1 MPVVWTNPAFPNQV
15 SASATTQAYSVQLN
29 FGSML
34 REVTNW
40 NSNVDSEVAGR
51 MINNRMRQIIDRRTW
66 YATKT
71 RGVAN
76 VPNIQT
82 TGTATVTYGSPFVQG
97 IGTNWTPTLVGLQFR
112 QTFTQPYQTIVAVNP
127 PGQPAQTIQLDTPYP
142 GPTFTGAYYILQVYL
157 TFGGNVKRLLWAANQ
172 LFGWPLDIGV
182 KVEELNAKDQWRAA
196 MGWATTMATR
206 PPTPDGQ
213 FQVEVWPSPY
223 AAQTFPFE
231 AYTEP
236 ASMVLDTDTPQAWIR
251 SDVIVT
257 GAISD
262 ALLYRPKQNA
272 FYDSATAVNIA
283 TIKAAQFQKDLLEM
297 ENADEG
303 LEQQAVQWDYNSEC
317 IESSDYSLWGQM
329 HR

>member
-1 MPVVWTNPAFPNQV
+1 MPVVLTSPLFPFQVGSSPYSQAF
-15 SASATTQAYSVQLN
+15 SVQSN
-29 FGSML
+29 FGTML

-51 MINNRMRQIIDRRTW
+51 MVNNRMRQIIDRRSW
-66 YATKT
+66 YATKV

-82 TGTATVTYGSPFVQG
+82 TGTCTVTYNSNIVQG
-97 IGTNWTPTLVGLQFR
+97 IGTAWTPALIGLQFR
-112 QTFTQPYQTIVAVNP
+112 QTFTQPYQTIVFVNP
-127 PGQPAQTIQLDTPYP
+127 GLQQLTLDTPYP
-142 GPTFTGAYYILQVYL
+142 GPSFSGAYYILEVYIS
-157 TFGGNVKRLLWAANQ
+157 FGANVKRLKWASNA
-172 LFGWPLDIGV
+172 LFGWPLEIGV
-182 KVEELNAKDQWRAA
+182 PVQVLEARDQWRAS

-231 AYTEP
+231 AYTQP
-236 ASMVLDTDTPQAWIR
+236 PNMILDSDSPQAWIR
-251 SDVIVT
+251 SDLVVT
-257 GAISD
+257 GAIAD
-262 ALLYRPKQNA
+262 ALQYRPKQNTY
-272 FYDSATAVNIA
+272 YDPMTAITV
-283 TIKAAQFQKDLLEM
+283 AANKEKQFEKDLLEM

-303 LEQQAVQWDYNSEC
+303 LEQQAVQWDYNDEVNVGG
-317 IESSDYSLWGQM
+317 DNSLWGQM

>member
-1 MPVVWTNPAFPNQV
+1 MV
-15 SASATTQAYSVQLN
+15 
-29 FGSML
+29 
-34 REVTNW
+34 
-40 NSNVDSEVAGR
+40 
-51 MINNRMRQIIDRRTW
+51 NNRMRQIIDRRSW
-66 YATKT
+66 YATKI

-82 TGTATVTYGSPFVQG
+82 TGTCTVTYNSNIVQG
-97 IGTNWTPTLVGLQFR
+97 IGTAWTPALVGLQFR
-112 QTFTQPYQTIVAVNP
+112 QTFTQPYQTIVFVNP
-127 PGQPAQTIQLDTPYP
+127 GLQQLTLDTPYP
-142 GPTFTGAYYILQVYL
+142 GPTFSGAYYVLEVYL
-157 TFGGNVKRLLWAANQ
+157 SFGANVKRLSWASNA
-172 LFGWPLDIGV
+172 LFGWPLEIGV
-182 KVEELNAKDQWRAA
+182 PAQVLEARDQWRAS

-236 ASMVLDTDTPQAWIR
+236 PNMVLDSDSPQAWIR

-262 ALLYRPKQNA
+262 ALLYRPKQNTY
-272 FYDSATAVNIA
+272 YDPATAVQIA
-283 TIKAAQFQKDLLEM
+283 SIKAAQFQKDLAEM

-303 LEQQAVQWDYNSEC
+303 LEQQAVTWSYGEE
-317 IESSDYSLWGQM
+317 ESGDGTGSLYSQM

>member
-1 MPVVWTNPAFPNQV
+1 MPVVFTNPAFPSQV
-15 SASATTQAYSVQLN
+15 GASPTSQAYSVSLN

-40 NSNVDSEVAGR
+40 NPNVDSEVAGR
-51 MINNRMRQIIDRRTW
+51 MINNRMRQIIDRRSW
-66 YATKT
+66 YATKV

-76 VPNIQT
+76 VPNVQT
-82 TGTATVTYGSPFVQG
+82 TGTCTVTYGSATVQG
-97 IGTNWTPTLVGLQFR
+97 IGTNWTPQALVGLQFR
-112 QTFTQPYQTIVAVNP
+112 QTFTQPYQTITAVNQ
-127 PGQPAQTIQLDTPYP
+127 GEQTLTLDTPYP
-142 GPTFTGAYYILQVYL
+142 GPTFTGAYYILEVYI
-157 TFGGNVKRLLWAANQ
+157 TFGGNVKRLLWASNA
-172 LFGWPLDIGV
+172 LFGWPLEIGV
-182 KVEELNAKDQWRAA
+182 KVQELEARDQWRAS

-213 FQVEVWPSPY
+213 FQVELWPAPY

-236 ASMVLDTDTPQAWIR
+236 PNLILDSDSPQAWIR
-251 SDVIVT
+251 SDVLVT
-257 GAISD
+257 GAIAD

-272 FYDSATAVNIA
+272 FYDQAIAVNIA
-283 TIKAAQFQKDLLEM
+283 ATKSAQFEKDLEQM

-303 LEQQAVQWDYNSEC
+303 LEQQAVTWDYGEEVEISGEG
-317 IESSDYSLWGQM
+317 SVFSQM

>member
-1 MPVVWTNPAFPNQV
+1 MPVVFSNPAFPDQV
-15 SASATTQAYSVQLN
+15 SASPFTQAYSVQSN
-29 FGSML
+29 FGTML

-40 NSNVDSEVAGR
+40 NPNIDSEVAGR
-51 MINNRMRQIIDRRTW
+51 MVNNRMRQIIDRRSW
-66 YATKT
+66 YATKV
-71 RGVAN
+71 RGVAS

-82 TGTATVTYGSPFVQG
+82 TGTCTVTYNSNTVQG
-97 IGTNWTPTLVGLQFR
+97 IGTAWTPQALVGLQFR
-112 QTFTQPYQTIVAVNP
+112 QTFTQPYQTITAVN
-127 PGQPAQTIQLDTPYP
+127 QAAQTLTLDTPYP
-142 GPTFTGAYYILQVYL
+142 GPTFTGAYYILEVYL
-157 TFGGNVKRLLWAANQ
+157 TFGGNVKRLLWASNA
-172 LFGWPLDIGV
+172 LFGWPLEIGI
-182 KVEELNAKDQWRAA
+182 KVQELEARDQWRAS

-236 ASMVLDTDTPQAWIR
+236 PNMVLDSDSPQAWIR

-257 GAISD
+257 GAIAD
-262 ALLYRPKQNA
+262 ALLYRPKQNTY
-272 FYDSATAVNIA
+272 YDPATAVQIA
-283 TIKAAQFQKDLLEM
+283 SGKAAQFEKDLEQM

-303 LEQQAVQWDYNSEC
+303 LEQQAVQWDYASEC
-317 IESSDYSLWGQM
+317 QESSDFSLWGQM

>member
-1 MPVVWTNPAFPNQV
+1 MPVVMSSPIFVNQV
-15 SASATTQAYSVQLN
+15 GASPYSQSFSTQLN

-34 REVTNW
+34 REVQNW
-40 NSNVDSEVAGR
+40 NPNVDSEVAGR
-51 MINNRMRQIIDRRTW
+51 MINNRMRQIIDRRSW
-66 YATKT
+66 YATKV

-82 TGTATVTYGSPFVQG
+82 TGTCTVTYNSNTVQG
-97 IGTNWTPTLVGLQFR
+97 IGTTWTPQALVGLQFR
-112 QTFTQPYQTIVAVNP
+112 QTFTQPYQTITAVNQ
-127 PGQPAQTIQLDTPYP
+127 GAQTLTLDTPYP
-142 GPTFTGAYYILQVYL
+142 GPTFTGAYYILEVYL
-157 TFGGNVKRLLWAANQ
+157 TFGGNVKRLLWASNA
-172 LFGWPLDIGV
+172 LFGWPMEIGV
-182 KVEELNAKDQWRAA
+182 KVQELEARDQWRAS

-236 ASMVLDTDTPQAWIR
+236 PNMVLDTDSPQAWIR

-262 ALLYRPKQNA
+262 ALLYRPKQNT
-272 FYDSATAVNIA
+272 FYDVASAVQIA
-283 TIKAAQFQKDLLEM
+283 AGKEAQYKADLLEM

-303 LEQQAVQWDYNSEC
+303 LEQQAVQWSYEEEC
-317 IESSDYSLWGQM
+317 CESSDFSLWGQQ